1 MRVRHLIFSLVVICF
16 AGCEATSPPAYQKDR
31 TPENRDTYTGA
42 EGAVQ
47 WQKDQN
53 YLQQKE
59 VSDKC
64 EQAQLDLLVA
74 QKDINQEII
83 ETSKQVVKIT
93 CQ

>member
-1 MRVRHLIFSLVVICF
+1 MRLNKLMFTLIVISL
-16 AGCEATSPPAYQKDR
+16 AGCEATSPPSYQKDR

-64 EQAQLDLLVA
+64 EKAKLDLLIA
-74 QKDINQEII
+74 QKEDNQEII
-83 ETSKQVVKIT
+83 ETSQQVVKIT

>member
-1 MRVRHLIFSLVVICF
+1 MRVRQLFFILVIVSL
-16 AGCEATSPPAYQKDR
+16 AGCEATTPPPYQKDR
-31 TPENRDTYTGA
+31 EPENRDSYNGA

-64 EQAQLDLLVA
+64 EKAKLDLLIA
-74 QKDINQEII
+74 QKEGNIEII
-83 ETSKQVVKIT
+83 ETSQQIAKIT

>member
-1 MRVRHLIFSLVVICF
+1 ML
-16 AGCEATSPPAYQKDR
+16 GCEATSPPPYQKDR
-31 TPENRDTYTGA
+31 EPENRDTYTGA

-59 VSDKC
+59 VKDKC
-64 EQAQLDLLVA
+64 EKAKLDLVVA
-74 QKDINQEII
+74 QTEDNAALIKTSQDIIK
-83 ETSKQVVKIT
+83 TT